1 MKAAEKLLIEQIR
14 AVDQPAW
21 EQLIG
26 RYEGRLMAFV
36 ESKLRNPSISEDVI
50 QETFVGCLTS
60 LPNHILI
67 RYHMNT
73 RRRINLY

>member
-50 QETFVGCLTS
+50 QETFVGFLTS